1 MTQTQKKYHVPMYQN
16 SETKNKNP
24 IKKYCSG
31 EHKNPMIVLSKGQK
45 NVKSFCN
52 EMRAAYN
59 HHILVFRVSNTN
71 PRKKYVVSK
80 KKKPPPY
87 S

>member
-1 MTQTQKKYHVPMYQN
+1 MYQN
-16 SETKNKNP
+16 TKTKNKNP

-52 EMRAAYN
+52 EMRDQFFLSTDLF
-59 HHILVFRVSNTN
+59 LVIFPPSQTKATRLGTKNIENT
-71 PRKKYVVSK
+71 KK
-80 KKKPPPY
+80 
-87 S
+87 